1 MTGGAKPPHP
11 FLSPSQDYGWI
22 KNVRSM
28 FCVSTS
34 VMTSAQRKPPAPK
47 GRTCTWEKS
56 EDERCR
62 GRAGLNRQLYV
73 TALL

>member
-11 FLSPSQDYGWI
+11 FLSPSQDYRWI

-34 VMTSAQRKPPAPK
+34 VMTSTQRKPPAPIK
-47 GRTCTWEKS
+47 DALAPGKS
-56 EDERCR
+56 LKTR
-62 GRAGLNRQLYV
+62 GVAAGQD
-73 TALL
+73 